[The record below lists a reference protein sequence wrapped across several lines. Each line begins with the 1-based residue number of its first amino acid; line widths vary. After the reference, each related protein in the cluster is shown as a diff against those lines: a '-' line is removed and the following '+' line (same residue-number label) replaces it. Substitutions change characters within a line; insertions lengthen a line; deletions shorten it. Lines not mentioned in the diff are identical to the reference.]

1 MSFDVSGEFASA
13 VVGEKA
19 EVADDLEVK
28 GEAKLDPQAYTKQDT
43 AAAWIKEVR
52 MKTPDLQFEG
62 TAEHHTVF
70 CTWIRIK

>member
-28 GEAKLDPQAYTKQDT
+28 GETKLDPQAYTKQDT
-43 AAAWIKEVR
+43 AAA
-52 MKTPDLQFEG
+52 
-62 TAEHHTVF
+62 
-70 CTWIRIK
+70 